1 MKQLFTLFLF
11 LTGISLI
18 APAQQK
24 GFGQNDPEA
33 KKVLD
38 GVSAK
43 VKVYKS
49 IKTTF
54 TFSLESAN
62 GKTNESKKGT
72 MFLKGTKYRVTFAG
86 QEIFCDGNNTWTYDK
101 RTNEVQIS
109 KVDNSANT
117 ITPQKL
123 FTDFYDKDFLY
134 KLNGDIKL
142 NGKATQEIEMTPYDK
157 AKPFFKVLLWV
168 DKAKKNISGAKVL
181 NKDGNK
187 YSITVTAFS
196 PNATV
201 TDAQFVF
208 DQKKYPGVEVID
220 LR

>member
-1 MKQLFTLFLF
+1 MKKIFTILLFVLAVTQLAT
-11 LTGISLI
+11 
-18 APAQQK
+18 AQPK
-24 GFGQNDPEA
+24 GFGQSDPEA

-38 GVSAK
+38 AASTK
-43 VKVYKS
+43 VKGYKS
-49 IKTTF
+49 LKTTF
-54 TFSLESAN
+54 TFKLESAN
-62 GKTNESKKGT
+62 GKTNETKKGT
-72 MFLKGTKYRVTFAG
+72 MFMKGTKYRVTFAG
-86 QEIFCDGNNTWTYDK
+86 QEIFCDGSTIWTYDK
-101 RTNEVQIS
+101 RSNEVQIS
-109 KVDNSANT
+109 KVDNSNST

-157 AKPFFKVLLWV
+157 NKPFFKVLLWV
-168 DKAKKNISGAKVL
+168 DKAGKTISGAKVM
-181 NKDGNK
+181 NKDGNR
-187 YSITVTAFS
+187 YSITVNSST
-196 PNATV
+196 PNAAV

>member
-1 MKQLFTLFLF
+1 MKRILSTAF
-11 LTGISLI
+11 SL
-18 APAQQK
+18 AALCLLVNAQQK

-38 GVSAK
+38 AASAK
-43 VKVYKS
+43 VKAYKTL
-49 IKTTF
+49 KAGF
-54 TFSLESAN
+54 TFKLESAN
-62 GKTNESKKGT
+62 GKTNETKKGT
-72 MFLKGTKYRVTFAG
+72 MLMKGTKYRVTFAG
-86 QEIFCDGNNTWTYDK
+86 QEIFCDGTNTWTYDK
-101 RTNEVQIS
+101 RSNEVQVS

-123 FTDFYDKDFLY
+123 FTNFYDKDFLY
-134 KLNGDIKL
+134 KLNADIKL

-157 AKPFFKVLLWV
+157 NKPFFKVLLWV
-168 DKAKKNISGAKVL
+168 DKTTKTISGTKVL

-187 YSITVTAFS
+187 YSITVNSSA
-196 PNATV
+196 PNAAI
-201 TDAQFVF
+201 TDDQFVF

>member
-1 MKQLFTLFLF
+1 MKRIITTVF
-11 LTGISLI
+11 SLI
-18 APAQQK
+18 TFCLPGNAQQK

-38 GVSAK
+38 AASTK
-43 VKVYKS
+43 VKGYKTL
-49 IKTTF
+49 KTTF
-54 TFSLESAN
+54 TFKLESAN
-62 GKTNESKKGT
+62 GKTNETKKGT
-72 MFLKGTKYRVTFAG
+72 MFLKGTKYRVIFAG
-86 QEIFCDGNNTWTYDK
+86 QEIFCDGANTWTYDK
-101 RTNEVQIS
+101 RANEVQVS
-109 KVDNSANT
+109 KADNSTST

-123 FTDFYDKDFLY
+123 FTNFYDKDFLY

-142 NGKATQEIEMTPYDK
+142 NGKATQEVEMTPYDK
-157 AKPFFKVLLWV
+157 TKPFFKVLLWV
-168 DKAKKNISGAKVL
+168 DKARKNISGAKVL

-187 YSITVTAFS
+187 YSITVGTFT
-196 PNATV
+196 PNAAV

>member
-1 MKQLFTLFLF
+1 MNRILTTL
-11 LTGISLI
+11 SLSILCFI
-18 APAQQK
+18 ASAQQK

-38 GVSAK
+38 AVSAK
-43 VKVYKS
+43 VKGYKT

-62 GKTNESKKGT
+62 GKTNETKKGT

-86 QEIFCDGNNTWTYDK
+86 QEIFCDGVNTWTYDK
-101 RTNEVQIS
+101 RSNEVQIS
-109 KVDNSANT
+109 KVDNSAST

-123 FTDFYDKDFLY
+123 FTNFYDKDFLY

-142 NGKATQEIEMTPYDK
+142 NGKVAQEIEMTPYDK
-157 AKPFFKVLLWV
+157 SKPFFKVLLWV
-168 DKAKKNISGAKVL
+168 DKAKKTISGAKVL

-187 YSITVTAFS
+187 YSITVSSFL
-196 PNATV
+196 PNAGV
-201 TDAQFVF
+201 KDDQFVF
-208 DQKKYPGVEVID
+208 DAKKYPGVEVID